1 MDMEHG
7 TRAVRMLLGEALS
20 EASRALAGWLEYQRE
35 LGADA
40 CPVLNEGSTVMAAA
54 ASPVVVCAVEA
65 ARPLIGHGVSSEEAD
80 QRVKPLAGQTGD
92 GDVSGSGFLSKLA
105 DFRRMQVQQ
114 TGEVD
119 LCSLE
124 ARQGALDDLKGHLD
138 ACRLCA
144 LGSARRGTVSGRGP
158 VDASIMFVAAG
169 GNPCELDE
177 GRIMPGE
184 SGMLFDKI
192 VSAMASLEPEA
203 SSDRIYMTNAIKCAC
218 VPPRHLH
225 HEIAMCC
232 LSYLREEVRLISPK
246 VIVVWGETAYRALF
260 GSGLSLIQA
269 RGKAGR
275 FEGVPAVATHHPVE
289 VLRNPQLKARVWDDV
304 RFALSFLKS

>member
-1 MDMEHG
+1 MDVGHG
-7 TRAVRMLLGEALS
+7 KWAVRVLLGEALS

-35 LGADA
+35 LGAES
-40 CPVLNEGSTVMAAA
+40 CPVLSEGSAVAEA
-54 ASPVVVCAVEA
+54 ASPVVCAAGA
-65 ARPLIGHGVSSEEAD
+65 ARPLAGRGVSEEEAE
-80 QRVKPLAGQTGD
+80 QRVKPAQAHVGGV
-92 GDVSGSGFLSKLA
+92 GASGHGFLSKLA
-105 DFRRMQVQQ
+105 DFRRMQDQQ
-114 TGEVD
+114 TGAVN
-119 LCSLE
+119 LCSLD
-124 ARQGALDDLKGHLD
+124 ARQDALDGLRGRLEP
-138 ACRLCA
+138 CRLCV
-144 LGSARRGTVSGRGP
+144 LGSARRGIVSGRGP

-184 SGMLFDKI
+184 SGALLDRI

-203 SSDRIYMTNAIKCAC
+203 SADRIYVTNAIKCAC
-218 VPPRHLH
+218 VPTRHLH

-260 GSGLSLIQA
+260 GGGLSLIQA
-269 RGKAGR
+269 RGKVGK